1 MSEPTQYDLVQDARL
16 DAHERL
22 ITPQDRERYGI
33 EYSFPVVGQQ
43 VSDDEFQ
50 QMMLSTAAGILD
62 QGGKP
67 FWLKNFDDASR
78 TAQLTVS
85 TTTKD
90 AKAAINGFFYRLV
103 QDMTISLPMPSTPT
117 TYHVCLTYDPLE
129 HGRQSGPISVQTYAG
144 PPPYRDGLLHV
155 ELWTVE
161 CKPSQLLSDA
171 KVVQKRPKISPTI
184 HVDYPE
190 SMPDPR
196 TQLWGATCYIRL
208 GREAGTTY
216 VATGSSEET
225 GGPTL
230 WRALPSYTLTEAP
243 SSPGSAYM
251 WEKRYI
257 ERDGKRRRLYGRVRR
272 DNGQNF
278 TTTNSGWGVHAFTE
292 GDFPSSRLRYAGA
305 IAGSG
310 TSTPSFAKATVNS
323 NGIYIYPQ
331 TDSPWFDFNGFTWYV
346 D

>member
-67 FWLKNFDDASR
+67 FGLKNFDDASR

-103 QDMTISLPMPSTPT
+103 QDMTISLPMPSIPT
-117 TYHVCLTYDPLE
+117 TYHVCLTYDPLG
-129 HGRQSGPISVQTYAG
+129 HGRQSGPISVQVYAG
-144 PPPYRDGLLHV
+144 SPPSRDGLLHV

-161 CKPSQLLSDA
+161 CKPNQLLSDA
-171 KVVQKRPKISPTI
+171 KVTPKRPKISPTI
-184 HVDYPE
+184 NVDYPE

-196 TQLWGATCYIRL
+196 TQLWGTTCYIRM
-208 GREAGTTY
+208 GAERGATY
-216 VATGSSEET
+216 LASGSSEET
-225 GGPTL
+225 GGPTTWEIFDGWFDL
-230 WRALPSYTLTEAP
+230 GDTPHYVWV
-243 SSPGSAYM
+243 GHG
-251 WEKRYI
+251 EKRAVQV
-257 ERDGKRRRLYGRVRR
+257 DGTTRRMRGRLTQA
-272 DNGQNF
+272 NGNNF
-278 TTTNSGWGVHAFTE
+278 RPSDGGYLMYTASDRNAPRQATVCVVAGWGT
-292 GDFPSSRLRYAGA
+292 R
-305 IAGSG
+305 
-310 TSTPSFAKATVNS
+310 TPALGIVRCER
-323 NGIYIYPQ
+323 NGEIRFYPKEE
-331 TDSPWFDFNGFTWYV
+331 TGWVDLTGVEWYV
-346 D
+346 N

>member
-33 EYSFPVVGQQ
+33 EYSFPVVGQK

-62 QGGKP
+62 QGGRP

-103 QDMTISLPMPSTPT
+103 QDMSVSFPMPSTLT
-117 TYHVCLTYDPLE
+117 TYHVCLAYDPLGHSRPE
-129 HGRQSGPISVQTYAG
+129 GPISVQVYAG
-144 PPPYRDGLLHV
+144 PPPYRSGLLHV
-155 ELWTVE
+155 ELWDVE

-171 KVVQKRPKISPTI
+171 KVTQKRPKISPAI

-196 TQLWGATCYIRL
+196 TQLWGATCYIRH
-208 GREAGTTY
+208 GREAGATY

-225 GGPTL
+225 GGPTRWDNL
-230 WRALPSYTLTEAP
+230 TSPSWTDIRQGT
-243 SSPGSAYM
+243 
-251 WEKRYI
+251 
-257 ERDGKRRRLYGRVRR
+257 
-272 DNGQNF
+272 
-278 TTTNSGWGVHAFTE
+278 AFTPAQNKPPQYRYNGGFLE
-292 GDFPSSRLRYAGA
+292 FRGYFDYVKNYPTDSATQVGWTAQGDTFPFFAVPVAANNGRYA
-305 IAGSG
+305 IFRCVAGGSDNIDFLVDTPVSG
-310 TSTPSFAKATVNS
+310 TKRIHL
-323 NGIYIYPQ
+323 NGIRIPL
-331 TDSPWFDFNGFTWYV
+331 N
-346 D
+346 

>member
-62 QGGKP
+62 QGGRP

-103 QDMTISLPMPSTPT
+103 QDMTVSYPMPSTTT
-117 TYHVCLTYDPLE
+117 TYKTCLTYDPLG

-155 ELWTVE
+155 ELWDVE
-161 CKPSQLLSDA
+161 CKPSQLLSQA
-171 KVVQKRPKISPTI
+171 KVTQKRPKISPTI

-196 TQLWGATCYIRL
+196 TQLWGATCYIRY
-208 GREAGTTY
+208 GAEAGVTY
-216 VATGSSEET
+216 VADGESEAT
-225 GGPTL
+225 GGPTR
-230 WRALPSYTLTEAP
+230 WRDITKPAWIPITLASDMKHGGRPAAYRIANGYIEFAGSVAKKSGSFSTSGPSIIGWTGGVRLPAFRTIAAANSGRWARFSSAPGSVAHDVFTVDTPEPNLTEV
-243 SSPGSAYM
+243 
-251 WEKRYI
+251 WL
-257 ERDGKRRRLYGRVRR
+257 DGIRIPY
-272 DNGQNF
+272 
-278 TTTNSGWGVHAFTE
+278 
-292 GDFPSSRLRYAGA
+292 
-305 IAGSG
+305 
-310 TSTPSFAKATVNS
+310 
-323 NGIYIYPQ
+323 
-331 TDSPWFDFNGFTWYV
+331 
-346 D
+346 

>member
-22 ITPQDRERYGI
+22 ITPQDRERYGA

-90 AKAAINGFFYRLV
+90 AKASMNGFFYRLV
-103 QDMTISLPMPSTPT
+103 QDMSVSFPMPSTLT
-117 TYHVCLTYDPLE
+117 TYHVCLTYDPLG
-129 HGRQSGPISVQTYAG
+129 HGRQSGPISVQVYAG

-196 TQLWGATCYIRL
+196 TQLWGATCYIRY
-208 GREAGTTY
+208 GKYAGARY
-216 VATGSSEET
+216 VADGESEET
-225 GGPTL
+225 GGPTS
-230 WRALPSYTLTEAP
+230 WRELPSYSTDYMGSNSGAP
-243 SSPGSAYM
+243 YV
-251 WEKRYI
+251 WEERRI
-257 ERDGKRRRLYGRVRR
+257 EREGKKRRLYGRVRR
-272 DNGQNF
+272 SGGRNF
-278 TTTNSGWGVHAFTE
+278 EPSSDGYGVHAFTE
-292 GDFPSSRLRYAGA
+292 GDFSSSLSQRAGA

-310 TSTPSFAKATVNS
+310 ASTPSFAKVS
-323 NGIYIYPQ
+323 VGSQGIYIYPQ
-331 TDSPWFDFNGFTWYV
+331 TASQWFDFNGFEWYV
-346 D
+346 G

>member
-22 ITPQDRERYGI
+22 ITPQDRERYGV

-62 QGGKP
+62 QGGRP

-117 TYHVCLTYDPLE
+117 TYHVCLTYDPLG
-129 HGRQSGPISVQTYAG
+129 HGRQSGPISVQVYAG
-144 PPPYRDGLLHV
+144 SPPYRDGLLHV

-171 KVVQKRPKISPTI
+171 KVVQKRPKVSPSITI
-184 HVDYPE
+184 DYWE
-190 SMPDPR
+190 NRPDPR
-196 TQLWGATCYIRL
+196 TQLWGTRMILTHGEQRGETYIAL
-208 GREAGTTY
+208 GA
-216 VATGSSEET
+216 SEIT
-225 GGPTL
+225 GGPTN
-230 WRALPSYTLTEAP
+230 WTRAESEWVNTN
-243 SSPGSAYM
+243 
-251 WEKRYI
+251 YI
-257 ERDGKRRRLYGRVRR
+257 PNYEYVGHGYRLARKKDGRTV
-272 DNGQNF
+272 
-278 TTTNSGWGVHAFTE
+278 
-292 GDFPSSRLRYAGA
+292 RLRGRMSRTNGKDFTQSDAGYWA
-305 IAGSG
+305 MQLPEGWRPAQEVRVPTVSRWGSPQFVNVVNISTGGEVRIFPGG
-310 TSTPSFAKATVNS
+310 TTGWVCLDGSSFDVE
-323 NGIYIYPQ
+323 
-331 TDSPWFDFNGFTWYV
+331 
-346 D
+346 

>member
-22 ITPQDRERYGI
+22 ITPQDRERYGV

-103 QDMTISLPMPSTPT
+103 QDMTVSLPMPSSAT
-117 TYHVCLTYDPLE
+117 TYHICLTYDPLG
-129 HGRQSGPISVQTYAG
+129 HGRQSGPISVQVYAG

-171 KVVQKRPKISPTI
+171 KVTQKRPKISPAI

-196 TQLWGATCYIRL
+196 TQLWGATCYIRS
-208 GREAGTTY
+208 GDEAGTKY
-216 VATGSSEET
+216 VASGASEET
-225 GGPTL
+225 GGPTE
-230 WRALPSYTLTEAP
+230 WVTLPNAP
-243 SSPGSAYM
+243 WTKLNLNGQLDHGTRPVEYRFMPGYFELRGWCKKKSGGYSTGTVSIGWTSNGDAAPNCVVPLPVN
-251 WEKRYI
+251 
-257 ERDGKRRRLYGRVRR
+257 GGRVVSFAMSRGNSNNSDITA
-272 DNGQNF
+272 DNSHN
-278 TTTNSGWGVHAFTE
+278 GVHMFFF
-292 GDFPSSRLRYAGA
+292 D
-305 IAGSG
+305 
-310 TSTPSFAKATVNS
+310 
-323 NGIYIYPQ
+323 GIRIPY
-331 TDSPWFDFNGFTWYV
+331 N
-346 D
+346 

>member
-22 ITPQDRERYGI
+22 ITPQDRERYGV

-103 QDMTISLPMPSTPT
+103 QDMTISLPMPSTLT
-117 TYHVCLTYDPLE
+117 TYHVCLTYDPLG
-129 HGRQSGPISVQTYAG
+129 HGRQSGPISVQVYAG
-144 PPPYRDGLLHV
+144 SPPYRDGLLHV

-196 TQLWGATCYIRL
+196 TQLWGATCYIRY
-208 GREAGTTY
+208 GDEAGATY
-216 VATGSSEET
+216 VADGESEET
-225 GGPTL
+225 GGPTRWRELTQVRTVKKDSAGAYL
-230 WRALPSYTLTEAP
+230 WEGARL
-243 SSPGSAYM
+243 
-251 WEKRYI
+251 
-257 ERDGKRRRLYGRVRR
+257 EREGKKRRVYGRVKRA
-272 DNGQNF
+272 NGSEFDTSSNGFQVW
-278 TTTNSGWGVHAFTE
+278 TLSEKDRPASNSGLFGIAV
-292 GDFPSSRLRYAGA
+292 GAGA
-305 IAGSG
+305 TNPA
-310 TSTPSFAKATVNS
+310 FAKLTMRFETNA
-323 NGIYIYPQ
+323 IILYPQ
-331 TDSPWFDFNGFTWYV
+331 IRSNFFDLNGFEWTV
-346 D
+346 A